1 MKNTKSEVLQ
11 IRLTELEKRV
21 IKDKADILGMTI
33 TDYVKECCIFSN
45 VTQMF
50 ITKLHSKLNHINKK
64 WEVNKMFNNLNAEQE
79 SLLEQLEL
87 PEGISIQD
95 TIKKLE
101 NLTVEDIE
109 PFEKSFNEEMLNSTI
124 MALKN
129 MVK

>member
-50 ITKLHSKLNHINKK
+50 ITKLHTSK
-64 WEVNKMFNNLNAEQE
+64 
-79 SLLEQLEL
+79 
-87 PEGISIQD
+87 
-95 TIKKLE
+95 
-101 NLTVEDIE
+101 
-109 PFEKSFNEEMLNSTI
+109 
-124 MALKN
+124 
-129 MVK
+129 